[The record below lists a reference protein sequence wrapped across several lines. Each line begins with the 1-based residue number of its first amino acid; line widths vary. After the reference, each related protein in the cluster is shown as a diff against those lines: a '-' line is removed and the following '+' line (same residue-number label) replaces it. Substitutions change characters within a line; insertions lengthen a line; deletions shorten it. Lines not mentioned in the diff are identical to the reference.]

1 MPASEKT
8 ALEAVME
15 ADEERVR
22 LEKLA
27 EELATMEDDAAQDYL
42 MEVTLIKL
50 ISNNVLGELSE
61 LSEVLEQIT
70 IFYNAIRFTN
80 VWMKLEQKQLRLK
93 QVTC

>member
-50 ISNNVLGELSE
+50 ISNNVLGEFL
-61 LSEVLEQIT
+61 
-70 IFYNAIRFTN
+70 TN
-80 VWMKLEQKQLRLK
+80 S
-93 QVTC
+93 